1 MGRSGARRRR
11 IEHEEPQW
19 IWRMA
24 QSNRSDALL
33 IQKATDFHALKNSI
47 QSTPLMKTLSSEKK
61 QIGYF
66 PFQTV
71 APYVSIQLT
80 VYRKYVGKSVSCSS
94 ESHKTTTWWM
104 RSLTS
109 CAIQVSPE
117 EGAYFSDYCNWQ
129 NIPQFRCYAL
139 ESVASQIAAQLMQS
153 QVIHFLFEDDL
164 ILNLIFLC

>member
-1 MGRSGARRRR
+1 
-11 IEHEEPQW
+11 
-19 IWRMA
+19 
-24 QSNRSDALL
+24 
-33 IQKATDFHALKNSI
+33 
-47 QSTPLMKTLSSEKK
+47 
-61 QIGYF
+61 
-66 PFQTV
+66 
-71 APYVSIQLT
+71 
-80 VYRKYVGKSVSCSS
+80 
-94 ESHKTTTWWM
+94 M